1 MRDYKLSREKVEQMR
16 LEIVS
21 LDRITLVRK
30 KTLLMEVNLEGSKSV
45 QAYSPFAFLNIA
57 CTVC

>member
-30 KTLLMEVNLEGSKSV
+30 KTLLMEVNLEGSKSF